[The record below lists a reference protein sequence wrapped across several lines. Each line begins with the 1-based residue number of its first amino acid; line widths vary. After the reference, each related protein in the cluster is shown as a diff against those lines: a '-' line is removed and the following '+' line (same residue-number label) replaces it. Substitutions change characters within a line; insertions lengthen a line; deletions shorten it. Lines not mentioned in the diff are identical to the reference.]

1 MSWLPFRV
9 EDHKIWLTFLKETNC
24 VSHVLLHLV
33 KSSCPNSVNPFSTLF
48 SADIQHNCPILFCIC
63 RPYFPPWLAFRFS
76 IKKWLHLHFQ
86 GKWPLSP
93 SSFEQLSFSL
103 RFILQNEWK
112 CQIQSAGLIV
122 QLSNSASGWLA
133 ELSRLHSQLHFIK
146 LQHQLEPLLLCSDTS
161 KAPTETVPNSML
173 GLEIVLSDAANSAQ
187 VSSNPWQVKNKV
199 VYLGSHTSLENPWEH
214 YTNF

>member
-1 MSWLPFRV
+1 MLWLFVDSQITCSRCLVLALITTILEMDASDFHSRFPEELTQLCFSDLVRFSVAYSFRRLLCFPSWGF
-9 EDHKIWLTFLKETNC
+9 TNTEILALRILYLSSWGNKSWDWSSC
-24 VSHVLLHLV
+24 TAHVLLHLV

-112 CQIQSAGLIV
+112 C
-122 QLSNSASGWLA
+122 
-133 ELSRLHSQLHFIK
+133 
-146 LQHQLEPLLLCSDTS
+146 
-161 KAPTETVPNSML
+161 
-173 GLEIVLSDAANSAQ
+173 
-187 VSSNPWQVKNKV
+187 
-199 VYLGSHTSLENPWEH
+199 
-214 YTNF
+214 

>member
-1 MSWLPFRV
+1 M
-9 EDHKIWLTFLKETNC
+9 
-24 VSHVLLHLV
+24 LLHLV

-103 RFILQNEWK
+103 RFALPINKAKPYQRRFRTFLLAWF
-112 CQIQSAGLIV
+112 GMIV
-122 QLSNSASGWLA
+122 SSLYAVFIHFANKNKLKKSIMQLSKNM
-133 ELSRLHSQLHFIK
+133 IK
-146 LQHQLEPLLLCSDTS
+146 IILPFFVRKT
-161 KAPTETVPNSML
+161 K
-173 GLEIVLSDAANSAQ
+173 I
-187 VSSNPWQVKNKV
+187 
-199 VYLGSHTSLENPWEH
+199 
-214 YTNF
+214 

>member
-1 MSWLPFRV
+1 MSGIGANISFACVLKLFVLLVLSDQFWYHSWLSWNV
-9 EDHKIWLTFLKETNC
+9 HCYHTY
-24 VSHVLLHLV
+24 VLLHLV

-48 SADIQHNCPILFCIC
+48 SADIQHNCPILFCTC

-112 CQIQSAGLIV
+112 CYGSIWIW
-122 QLSNSASGWLA
+122 LSCIPDNCRWRGW
-133 ELSRLHSQLHFIK
+133 RRQCKFFW
-146 LQHQLEPLLLCSDTS
+146 P
-161 KAPTETVPNSML
+161 V
-173 GLEIVLSDAANSAQ
+173 
-187 VSSNPWQVKNKV
+187 
-199 VYLGSHTSLENPWEH
+199 
-214 YTNF
+214 

>member
-1 MSWLPFRV
+1 MPLWWY
-9 EDHKIWLTFLKETNC
+9 KGLKHRDFNLINATYIHWWKNCWCRNKVFTENFEHSNDMVDEMWIKNPVRNSCSC
-24 VSHVLLHLV
+24 VSAGWEQNWPCSGEKEWWRYQKSFKEEMNHENFDNSVMVYVLNDDDTHVLLHLV

-112 CQIQSAGLIV
+112 C
-122 QLSNSASGWLA
+122 
-133 ELSRLHSQLHFIK
+133 
-146 LQHQLEPLLLCSDTS
+146 
-161 KAPTETVPNSML
+161 
-173 GLEIVLSDAANSAQ
+173 
-187 VSSNPWQVKNKV
+187 
-199 VYLGSHTSLENPWEH
+199 
-214 YTNF
+214 